1 MKEDARLENIP
12 VSRIKS
18 NPDNPRIIFR
28 QEELDSLL
36 VSIKKFGVQVPISVY
51 REGSDFVL
59 IDGERRWRTCKKLN
73 FSEIPAIINP
83 KPTPLENL
91 LLMFNIHSLREQ
103 WDYFTIANK
112 LTTVIELLAKKLK
125 RTPDEIEIS
134 EETGLSRG
142 TIRRC
147 RMLIDLPGRFKKMI
161 LDELNKPKSKQ
172 KLTEDFFLEM
182 EGALKTVRRH
192 LPEVVSDID
201 QVRDTLIEKYQKDI
215 INNMVDFRMIAKI
228 ATAPKNVNYDPKEA
242 CNALLEIFSKNDKSV
257 ERVYN
262 QSVSHL
268 YGERKLLA
276 HFSNMLAYI
285 KKLSSRDRKDKE
297 IIEVLN
303 EIKNA
308 IEEVM
313 NQGDSD

>member
-1 MKEDARLENIP
+1 MKEDARLENIL

-51 REGSDFVL
+51 REGSDFIL

-147 RMLIDLPGRFKKMI
+147 RMLIDLPSRFKKMI

-192 LPEVVSDID
+192 LPDVVSDID
-201 QVRDTLIEKYQKDI
+201 QVRDALIEKYQKDI

-276 HFSNMLAYI
+276 HFSNMLVYI
-285 KKLSSRDRKDKE
+285 QKLSPRDRKDKE
-297 IIEVLN
+297 IIEVLK

-313 NQGDSD
+313 NQGVSD